1 MSGKAQV
8 ISPDLYP
15 QMLSRNQAARFSQA
29 VRSPEAAAN
38 AGRIFKES
46 AAPLREAVLGCV
58 AQLEQAGQDH
68 ALVSET
74 AHEIKGFADTAG
86 LPAAA
91 KFAAGLCRYL
101 ERSEIAGAATDAA
114 VITLYVSA
122 IARAAR
128 SPELEAQAGT
138 VAEELALLAER
149 KLAGWPSATGKMA
162 P

>member
-1 MSGKAQV
+1 MSGKAQM

-38 AGRIFKES
+38 ADRILKES
-46 AAPLREAVLGCV
+46 AAPLREAVLTCV
-58 AQLEQAGQDH
+58 ADMEAAGQDH
-68 ALVSET
+68 ALVSEK

-91 KFAAGLCRYL
+91 KIAAGLCRYL
-101 ERSEIAGAATDAA
+101 ERSDIAGAATDAA
-114 VITLYVSA
+114 VVALHVSA

-128 SPELEAQAGT
+128 SPNLDAQTGGT
-138 VAEELALLAER
+138 VAEELAMLAER
-149 KLAGWPSATGKMA
+149 KLAEAEKRG
-162 P
+162 